1 MGKENS
7 RGILDILNQMTS
19 VLGMREWTAKR
30 ILESESQEGPVHG
43 GLSGFNLPVARRSPQ
58 FMEKQYK
65 TISYNPCIHQFIYS
79 LCNETRHETQPES
92 NTHNIEL

>member
-1 MGKENS
+1 MKEKLLSHSQKLISIDQLDKEN
-7 RGILDILNQMTS
+7 RGILDILNQMTR

-58 FMEKQYK
+58 FMEK
-65 TISYNPCIHQFIYS
+65 TIQK
-79 LCNETRHETQPES
+79 L
-92 NTHNIEL
+92 